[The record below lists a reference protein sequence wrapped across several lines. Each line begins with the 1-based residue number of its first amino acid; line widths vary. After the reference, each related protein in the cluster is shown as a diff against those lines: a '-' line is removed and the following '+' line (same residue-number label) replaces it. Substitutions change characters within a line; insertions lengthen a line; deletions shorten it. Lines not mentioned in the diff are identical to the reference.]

1 MLVLF
6 TFCTFAFSFK
16 NTLVRMKSIMTF
28 FFIFVSVFIS
38 ANQSLPIAI
47 YNESK
52 VDSLYKIVHSNDFS
66 YSKKINIVSDF
77 TSISL
82 YSEYFDKLFPL
93 FSTLLESANR
103 NSDENGKLFCYNC
116 IANLYFGL
124 WDRDNTNKYLDSAE
138 VYVSKANNAHF
149 IASYY
154 GNRGRYIQ
162 RYFPDRMPD
171 AISNYQN
178 SLNYYDKS
186 GEKGKEDEL
195 VLVVRNLALD
205 GFQRNDSA
213 YICKNIRKIVELR
226 KSNPSPI
233 VEFFYLDVNSVL
245 NELYFRRTSDE
256 KYLDSMINCAN
267 KCLELYEN
275 KLLPI
280 SFKYIAIDFYA
291 MIADAMSQKKGVD
304 IALID
309 SLLMIAE
316 SKYDPKDSLGFSRIY
331 QTKSLFF
338 FESSMIDSAEVWA
351 LKSQKYLESGYKSNN
366 YSRVKTNIDI
376 LRAIYYLKGDYKK
389 AIEYDDLWT
398 KKDEEIKANE
408 IKELELQYEVEMK
421 DSELKRLNSDIIY
434 YNNLHKLY
442 IIICILLCLATL
454 FLVLLI
460 RSKRKG
466 LNSRLALI
474 DAEREETKLKLKL
487 KEEQAVKAQ
496 LEKYEVLSDFHLKEM
511 ELIGKTKDLEQLYLD
526 KENLD
531 KQVDLFRQKI
541 EEYDLFEEK
550 GEQTNYDVQK
560 VISEDLK
567 RLISRQIT
575 DGEFLINNINSLSK
589 TYVASLCERC
599 QGRLSVSYLKYCICF
614 TIGMGISDVAECF
627 NIEQSSVHMIRY
639 RLKKKFGLGN
649 DDDLSLF
656 LQEFI

>member
-1 MLVLF
+1 
-6 TFCTFAFSFK
+6 
-16 NTLVRMKSIMTF
+16 MKSIMTV

-52 VDSLYKIVHSNDFS
+52 VDSLCKIVQSNDLS
-66 YSKKINIVSDF
+66 YSKKIKIVSTF
-77 TSISL
+77 TSVSL
-82 YSEYFDKLFPL
+82 YSEYFDKLFLL
-93 FSTLLESANR
+93 FNTLLEGAHQ
-103 NSDENGKLFCYNC
+103 NSDENGKLFCNNC

-124 WDRDNTNKYLDSAE
+124 WDKENAKKYLDSAE
-138 VYVSKANNAHF
+138 IYANKANKAHF
-149 IASYY
+149 LASYY

-171 AISNYQN
+171 AISNYQT

-195 VLVVRNLALD
+195 VIIVRNLALD

-213 YICKNIRKIVELR
+213 YICKNIQKITNLKEA
-226 KSNPSPI
+226 NPSPI
-233 VEFFYLDVNSVL
+233 VEFFYLDVNAVL
-245 NELYFRRTSDE
+245 NEMNFLKTADE
-256 KYLDSMINCAN
+256 KYLDSMINCAS
-267 KCLELYEN
+267 KGLELYEN

-316 SKYDPKDSLGFSRIY
+316 SKYDPSDSLGFSRIY
-331 QTKSLFF
+331 QTKALFF
-338 FESSMIDSAEVWA
+338 FDSRMIDSAEVWA
-351 LKSQKYLESGYKSNN
+351 LKSQKYLESGYNSNN
-366 YSRVKTNIDI
+366 FSHVKTNISI
-376 LRAIYYLKGDYKK
+376 LRAICYLKGDYKK

-421 DSELKRLNSDIIY
+421 DSELKRLNSDILY
-434 YNNLHKLY
+434 YNNLHRLY

-454 FLVLLI
+454 FFVLLI
-460 RSKRKG
+460 RSKRKD

-511 ELIGKTKDLEQLYLD
+511 ELIGKTKDLEQLYID

-531 KQVDLFRQKI
+531 KRVDLFRQKI
-541 EEYDLFEEK
+541 EEYDMFEEK
-550 GEQTNYDVQK
+550 GEQTTYDVQK

-575 DGEFLINNINSLSK
+575 NGDFLINNINSLSK
-589 TYVASLCERC
+589 TYIASLCEHC

-614 TIGMGISDVAECF
+614 AIGMGISEVAECF

-649 DDDLSLF
+649 DDDLSFF
-656 LQEFI
+656 LQEFT

>member
-1 MLVLF
+1 MLYFVHILYLCFFLQNVL
-6 TFCTFAFSFK
+6 K
-16 NTLVRMKSIMTF
+16 KMRSIITI
-28 FFIFVSVFIS
+28 FFIFVSVVIS
-38 ANQSLPIAI
+38 ASQSLPIAI

-52 VDSLYKIVHSNDFS
+52 VDSLCRIVQSNDFS
-66 YSKKINIVSDF
+66 YSKKLSIISDF
-77 TSISL
+77 TAVSL
-82 YSEYFDKLFPL
+82 YSEYFNKLFPM
-93 FSTLLESANR
+93 FTALLEGAQQ

-116 IANLYFGL
+116 MANLYFGL
-124 WDRDNTNKYLDSAE
+124 WDKENTKKYLDSAE
-138 VYVSKANNAHF
+138 VYTDKSNNSHF
-149 IASYY
+149 LASYY

-178 SLNYYDKS
+178 SLNFYDKS

-195 VLVVRNLALD
+195 VLIVRNLALD

-213 YICKNIRKIVELR
+213 YICKNIHKIVELK
-226 KSNPSPI
+226 KSISSPI
-233 VEFFYLDVNSVL
+233 VEFFYLDVNAAL
-245 NELYFRRTSDE
+245 NELYFLRTSNE
-256 KYLDSMINCAN
+256 KFLDSMINCAG
-267 KCLELYEN
+267 KCLKLYEN
-275 KLLPI
+275 GLLPI

-291 MIADAMSQKKGVD
+291 MIADATSQKKGVD

-309 SLLMIAE
+309 SLLIVAE
-316 SKYDPKDSLGFSRIY
+316 NKYDPNDSIGLARIY

-338 FESSMIDSAEVWA
+338 FYSDMIDSSEVWA

-376 LRAIYYLKGDYKK
+376 LRNIYFLKGDYKK

-408 IKELELQYEVEMK
+408 IKELELQFEVEMK
-421 DSELKRLNSDIIY
+421 DSELKRLNSDIMY

-511 ELIGKTKDLEQLYLD
+511 ELIGKTKDLEQLYVD

-541 EEYDLFEEK
+541 EEYDMFEEK

-567 RLISRQIT
+567 RLISRQISNG
-575 DGEFLINNINSLSK
+575 DFLINNINSLSK
-589 TYVASLCERC
+589 AYIASLCERC
-599 QGRLSVSYLKYCICF
+599 QGKLSVSYLKYCICF
-614 TIGMGISDVAECF
+614 AIGMGISDVAECF